1 MLRRS
6 QFVLAVS
13 LAALVASWGCA
24 TNPPLDDPQRQ
35 DVGKG
40 ATQAVH
46 SQLEQQ
52 LAALTTELAAEFGA
66 RQVNRVCCSPSVRP
80 RSSNAHSWIKWRMR
94 WRGATTGGLM
104 KVRSRMPGAF

>member
-1 MLRRS
+1 MLRRT
-6 QFVLAVS
+6 QFVMAVS

-40 ATQAVH
+40 APQAVH

-52 LAALTTELAAEFGA
+52 LAALTTELVAEFGA
-66 RQVNRVCCSPSVRP
+66 RQVHRVAVLPFE
-80 RSSNAHSWIKWRMR
+80 N
-94 WRGATTGGLM
+94 TTGQKTDSMGT
-104 KVRSRMPGAF
+104 